1 LHPDFD
7 VSPYHL
13 NKLFTLLD
21 TNGDGELTVEQVR
34 EAFKAMNAFPDLTHD
49 QLSQVYSIASMG
61 LGQRLA
67 GLNRL
72 EPVRAPFSR
81 AIHRLFR

>member
-49 QLSQVYSIASMG
+49 QLSQVYHIHGSRPKAWS
-61 LGQRLA
+61 